1 MMPISACYQSNSNR
15 ISASLEHPQG
25 KRMRSKQR
33 GVSFIGILFVGGVLV
48 FSGIIV
54 AQVFP
59 TLIEFQAITKA
70 ASKSKDGNTVAEVRS
85 IFDKAAQIDDI
96 KSINSKDLDVTKEG
110 DKTVVSFAYNK
121 EIHIGGPVYLLLKYT
136 GKSK

>member
-1 MMPISACYQSNSNR
+1 MKHQ
-15 ISASLEHPQG
+15 
-25 KRMRSKQR
+25 QR
-33 GVSFIGILFVGGVLV
+33 GISFIGVLFVCVVLV
-48 FSGIIV
+48 CSGILA

-59 TLIEFQAITKA
+59 TLVELQAINKA
-70 ASKSKDGNTVAEVRS
+70 VNKARDGNTVGEVRA

-96 KSINSKDLDVTKEG
+96 KSISGKDLEVTKEG

-121 EIHIGGPVYLLLKYT
+121 EIHMTGPAFLLLKYS